1 MNRTKGREQAFKLLY
16 SLEIQKEDEI
26 DQIELFFDNNN
37 IEDVEAQK
45 YISDIAKGVRKNE
58 EEMVR
63 LISDNL
69 KKDWS
74 IERISKVNITLLKLA
89 IYEIK
94 YKKLPYK
101 AIINE
106 VVELAKLYGDDN
118 SPSFING
125 ALANIIKEI
134 KIEEE

>member
-37 IEDVEAQK
+37 IEEVEAQK